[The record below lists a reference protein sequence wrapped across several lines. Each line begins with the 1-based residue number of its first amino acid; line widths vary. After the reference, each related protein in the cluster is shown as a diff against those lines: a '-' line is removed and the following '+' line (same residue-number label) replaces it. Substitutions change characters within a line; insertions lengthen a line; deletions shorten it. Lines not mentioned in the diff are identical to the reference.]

1 MKKLLVAAA
10 LAFTASTASA
20 AIAGSMHD
28 FQTNGYVTPAPTSA
42 CIFCHTP
49 HQAASS
55 VAPIW
60 ARNLTAPTAYY
71 TSTTVNAINNI
82 SASIAGVQTCLGCH
96 ATGLA
101 ADMGTTNSIP
111 AGPAVTGTDLSND
124 HPVGND
130 TIFGSPSLK
139 ASATI
144 SLGGITFADGDT
156 LSCAGC
162 HDVHNT
168 TSTGSGLLRAFV
180 GDFCNACH
188 NK

>member
-1 MKKLLVAAA
+1 MKKLIVAMAA
-10 LAFTASTASA
+10 LVFATSASA
-20 AIAGSMHD
+20 VISGSRHD
-28 FQTNGYVTPAPTSA
+28 FISNGYVTPAPTSA
-42 CIFCHTP
+42 CVFCHTP

-55 VAPIW
+55 LAPIW
-60 ARNLTAPTAYY
+60 ARSLTAPTTLY
-71 TSTTVNAINNI
+71 TSTTVNAITNT
-82 SASIAGVQTCLGCH
+82 ASIPAGIDTCLGCH
-96 ATGLA
+96 ATGTA
-101 ADMGTTNSIP
+101 ASMGTTNAITDTTKI
-111 AGPAVTGTDLSND
+111 TGTDLSND

-139 ASATI
+139 ASASI
-144 SLGGITFADGDT
+144 SLGGVTFADGAT

-168 TSTGSGLLRAFV
+168 TATGAGLLRAFT